1 MLNILYL
8 MENKK
13 IQSILPTVFAIM
25 VLTIIGCSIQN
36 TVVAQSNSND
46 SSGNQTR
53 AEITDEPE
61 TTIINK
67 TTIPAQQTTVTVNE
81 TTSSL
86 DKSALQPLQNQTMA
100 EAPVDLSAFK
110 NKTVLQPTG
119 EAQTTMLNKTTV
131 PFEQTTVEG
140 INQTQTQQQG
150 QGNQTGTQ
158 QQGQGNQTGTQQ
170 QGTSDVASNASQS
183 ANQTGE
189 AIQGNASEVGAK
201 ASEGAQKLGQNI
213 TEGAKGFA
221 ETIGKGLQDLGK

>member
-1 MLNILYL
+1 
-8 MENKK
+8 MENKIIK
-13 IQSILPTVFAIM
+13 SILPTVFAIM
-25 VLTIIGCSIQN
+25 VLAIIGNSIQN
-36 TVVAQSNSND
+36 TVLAQSNSND
-46 SSGNQTR
+46 TSGNQTR
-53 AEITDEPE
+53 AEITGEPE
-61 TTIINK
+61 TAIVNK

-158 QQGQGNQTGTQQ
+158 QQG
-170 QGTSDVASNASQS
+170 TSDVASNASQS